1 MGRISSLLIMFSSW
15 SGRQDKNKWGHDLCR
30 NVREIRLGTTRRDWK
45 KKVRNIF
52 MPTLPFQW
60 RKTFSTT
67 TRRGIV
73 PHNLSNGCH
82 GIDRWLFECSCCEPS
97 AAVVQ
102 RLAGRSQRIPGW
114 WRRHVMKPCC
124 ISLTAS
130 FGLTAVS
137 DRIAGESHKSFCP
150 GGVLFPA
157 ENGGQSPQAKKAVP
171 EVKIFDF
178 LRRRTAG
185 EDGDSSG
192 GDLRPKIYNQ
202 HVKHPQALHFPRRKM
217 TLVEDSRGLSQCW
230 PYDRCTASGTAS
242 THGPQKTISSPSKNC
257 RPTSLP

>member
-1 MGRISSLLIMFSSW
+1 
-15 SGRQDKNKWGHDLCR
+15 
-30 NVREIRLGTTRRDWK
+30 
-45 KKVRNIF
+45 

-73 PHNLSNGCH
+73 PHNLSNLCH

-114 WRRHVMKPCC
+114 WRRHVMKLCC

-130 FGLTAVS
+130 SGLTAVS

-171 EVKIFDF
+171 EVEIFDF

-192 GDLRPKIYNQ
+192 GDLRQKIYNQ

-217 TLVEDSRGLSQCW
+217 TLVEDSRGLSQSW
-230 PYDRCTASGTAS
+230 PHDRCTASGTAS
-242 THGPQKTISSPSKNC
+242 THGPQKTISSLPTELPSDV
-257 RPTSLP
+257 TSGYVTVRVAIMNVTIV

>member
-1 MGRISSLLIMFSSW
+1 
-15 SGRQDKNKWGHDLCR
+15 
-30 NVREIRLGTTRRDWK
+30 
-45 KKVRNIF
+45 
-52 MPTLPFQW
+52 
-60 RKTFSTT
+60 
-67 TRRGIV
+67 
-73 PHNLSNGCH
+73 
-82 GIDRWLFECSCCEPS
+82 
-97 AAVVQ
+97 
-102 RLAGRSQRIPGW
+102 
-114 WRRHVMKPCC
+114 MKPCC

-130 FGLTAVS
+130 SGLTAVS

-171 EVKIFDF
+171 EVEIFDF

-230 PYDRCTASGTAS
+230 PYDRCSASGTAS
-242 THGPQKTISSPSKNC
+242 THGPQKTISSPPKNC
-257 RPTSLP
+257 RRTSLPGTSL